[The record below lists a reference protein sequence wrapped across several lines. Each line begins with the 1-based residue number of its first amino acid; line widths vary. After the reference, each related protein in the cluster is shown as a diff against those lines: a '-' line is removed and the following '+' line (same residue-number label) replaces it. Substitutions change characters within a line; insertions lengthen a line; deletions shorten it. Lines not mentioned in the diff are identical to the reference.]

1 MIANQETAAQ
11 IAASLLKIKAIKL
24 KATNPFTWAS
34 GLRSPIY
41 CDNRISL
48 SYPEVRTYIRQE
60 IAKVV
65 KEHFGRVDVV
75 AGVATAGIPQG
86 ALVAEELGLPFIYV
100 RSEKKSHGM
109 TNMIEG
115 VIKEGQKVVVI
126 EDLVST
132 GKSSLNAVF
141 ALREAGI
148 IVAGMV
154 SIFSYGLKV
163 AEDNFVHA
171 DCKLV
176 SLSDYDNLI
185 KQAAETNY
193 IDQEQMESLLEW
205 RSDPQAWSA
214 AHLNS

>member
-1 MIANQETAAQ
+1 MIANQETAAKV
-11 IAASLLKIKAIKL
+11 AASLLKIKAIKL
-24 KATNPFTWAS
+24 NGTNPFTWAS

-41 CDNRISL
+41 CDNRVSL
-48 SYPEVRTYIRQE
+48 SYPDVRTFIRQE

-65 KEHFGRVDVV
+65 KEHFGSVDVV

-86 ALVAEELGLPFIYV
+86 ALVADELGLPFVYV

-115 VIKEGQKVVVI
+115 VINEGQSVVVI

-141 ALREAGI
+141 ALREAGVV
-148 IVAGMV
+148 VAGMV

-163 AEDNFVHA
+163 AEDNFVNA
-171 DCKLV
+171 GCKLV

-185 KQAAETNY
+185 KQAANTNY
-193 IDQEQMESLLEW
+193 IGQEQMQSLLEW
-205 RSDPQAWSA
+205 RGNPQAWSD
-214 AHLNS
+214 AHQNS

>member
-11 IAASLLKIKAIKL
+11 VAASLLKIKAIKL
-24 KATNPFTWAS
+24 NGINPFTWAS

-48 SYPEVRTYIRQE
+48 SYPEVRSYIKQE
-60 IAKVV
+60 MAKVV
-65 KEHFGRVDVV
+65 KEHFGSVDVV

-115 VIKEGQKVVVI
+115 VIKEGQSVVVI

-141 ALREAGI
+141 ALREAGVA
-148 IVAGMV
+148 VAGMV

-163 AEDNFVHA
+163 ADENFVNA
-171 DCKLV
+171 GCKLV

-185 KQAAETNY
+185 KQAVETNY
-193 IDQEQMESLLEW
+193 VNQAQMKSLLEW
-205 RSDPQAWSA
+205 RNNPQAWSD
-214 AHLNS
+214 AHQNS

>member
-1 MIANQETAAQ
+1 MITNQETAAKV
-11 IAASLLKIKAIKL
+11 AASLLKIKAIKL
-24 KATNPFTWAS
+24 NGTNPFTWAS

-48 SYPEVRTYIRQE
+48 SYPDVRTYIKQE
-60 IAKVV
+60 IAAVV
-65 KEHFGRVDVV
+65 KEHFGSVDVI

-115 VIKEGQKVVVI
+115 KVNEGQSVVVI

-141 ALREAGI
+141 ALREAGVA
-148 IVAGMV
+148 VAGMV

-163 AEDNFVHA
+163 AEDNFVNA
-171 DCKLV
+171 GCKLV

-193 IDQEQMESLLEW
+193 IDQAQMKSLLEW
-205 RSDPQAWSA
+205 RGNPQAWSD
-214 AHLNS
+214 AHQGA